1 MKGGCGSLIVCL
13 YVSAYKNMGLFS
25 DIFSSVHHSA
35 KKTIQKRIDHKEAI
49 KEMGKEN
56 ELYTMCGNCSPLDF
70 SMISVR
76 NLHDHS
82 FLTQEEKQTLHSH
95 VDFVLFSGVSSVP
108 SIRATLA
115 EIPDGVPCFCCGK
128 DVRQYVALGIPQ
140 LDAASLPRFVLA
152 DIDRLDPLL
161 SAEVVVANRIPPTQ
175 DDIQK
180 VYRNH
185 SSALFIPGGLPATR
199 ILQNHSAVYTLG
211 DGIRKVTQ
219 KSN

>member
-1 MKGGCGSLIVCL
+1 
-13 YVSAYKNMGLFS
+13 MGLFS
-25 DIFSSVHHSA
+25 DIFTSARHSA
-35 KKTIQKRIDHKEAI
+35 KKTIQKRIDRKESI

-76 NLHDHS
+76 NLRDHS
-82 FLTQEEKQTLHSH
+82 FLTPEEKQTLHTP
-95 VDFVLFSGVSSVP
+95 VDFVLFSGVSCVT
-108 SIRATLA
+108 SIRAVLA
-115 EIPDGVPCFCCGK
+115 EIPEGVPCFCCGT

-140 LDAASLPRFVLA
+140 LDVASLTRFVLA

-161 SAEVVVANRIPPTQ
+161 SAEVVVTNRIPPSQ

-185 SSALFIPGGLPATR
+185 SSALFLLGGLPATR
-199 ILQNHSAVYTLG
+199 ILQNHTAVYTLG
-211 DGIRKVTQ
+211 DVIRKIVQ

>member
-1 MKGGCGSLIVCL
+1 
-13 YVSAYKNMGLFS
+13 MGLFT
-25 DIFSSVHHSA
+25 DIFTSARHSA
-35 KKTIQKRIDHKEAI
+35 EKTIRKQIDRKETI
-49 KEMGKEN
+49 KKAEKEN

-70 SMISVR
+70 TMISAR

-82 FLTQEEKQTLHSH
+82 FLTQEEKQTLHTP

-108 SIRATLA
+108 AIRAVLA
-115 EIPDGVPCFCCGK
+115 EIPEGVPCFCCGT
-128 DVRQYVALGIPQ
+128 DVRQYVALGIKQ
-140 LDAASLPRFVLA
+140 LDAASLPRFVVA

-185 SSALFIPGGLPATR
+185 SAALFLPGGLPATR

-211 DGIRKVTQ
+211 DGIRKIVQ
-219 KSN
+219 KTN